1 MRIDGRKLAE
11 KWGKD
16 LSIKIQDLRFKPRL
30 LIILMSQDEDSVK
43 YAEMKKK
50 IGEEMGIEV
59 EIRSRIVHKSR
70 FRIGWDGI
78 VVQRSKTVDKKLWK
92 ELVNQIPLEK
102 DVDGLRKDS
111 KWEAPA
117 VKIAR
122 LFLDKYKGKIKNVV
136 VVGKGPTVG
145 GPIIRFLKETS
156 RADLKVCDS
165 KTSEE
170 ELEKAVG
177 EANLVITGTGVAGLI
192 KAEWLKLGVGV
203 IDFGWGR
210 PEVEGDLED
219 KTSFYTPV
227 PGGAGPMII
236 MALMENV
243 IKSCL
248 WQKKRKTKNPRHGE
262 VNFK

>member
-1 MRIDGRKLAE
+1 MRIDGNKLADQQKKE
-11 KWGKD
+11 
-16 LSIKIQDLRFKPRL
+16 LRIQNPRQTKPAGWQGTGRQELGLKPNL
-30 LIILMSQDEDSVK
+30 LIVLMDKDEDSVK

-59 EIRSRIVHKSR
+59 EVRSRIVHKSR
-70 FRIGWDGI
+70 SRIGWDGI
-78 VVQRSKTVDKKLWK
+78 VVQRPKKVNKKLWK

-117 VKIAR
+117 VKVV
-122 LFLDKYKGKIKNVV
+122 KKIINSRDFQNVV
-136 VVGKGPTVG
+136 VIGKGPTVG
-145 GPIIRFLKETS
+145 GPIIRFLKRTS
-156 RADLKVCDS
+156 GIDLKVCDS

-170 ELEKAVG
+170 ELKKAVG
-177 EANLVITGTGVAGLI
+177 EADLVITGTGVAGLI
-192 KAEWLKLGVGV
+192 KAEWLKSGAGV

-210 PEVEGDLED
+210 PEVEGDLEE

-227 PGGAGPMII
+227 PGGVGPMIV

-248 WQKKRKTKNPRHGE
+248 WQKK
-262 VNFK
+262 